1 MSQLFE
7 HDQLYNG
14 VNRRI
19 TKSLFKEVA
28 PWDRMHM
35 VVMSLKSNSKDLPSL
50 RDMYLEL
57 CLDDPTE
64 TTFAEYVFGDLE
76 FWYEIKSSTWF
87 KPFYEEYVKTVTL
100 KRKSQAFKFLAQEV
114 REQGKGA
121 LQAAKYLIEEPWKAK
136 TGTPA
141 DKRKARKE
149 AQETTQQAFEEAGIS
164 EDVQRLKEE
173 GLLN

>member
-19 TKSLFKEVA
+19 TKSLFKETA
-28 PWDRMHM
+28 PWERTHM

-50 RDMYLEL
+50 RDMYIEL

-64 TTFAEYVFGDLE
+64 TVFAEYVFGDLE
-76 FWYEIKSSTWF
+76 FWYEIKESTWF
-87 KPFYEEYVKTVTL
+87 KPFYEEYQRTTTL
-100 KRKSQAFKFLAQEV
+100 KRKSQAFRFLTQEV
-114 REQGKGA
+114 RQQGKGA

-136 TGTPA
+136 TGTA
-141 DKRKARKE
+141 TDKRKARKE
-149 AQETTQQAFEEAGIS
+149 SQETAQQAFEESGIS
-164 EDVQRLKEE
+164 DDIKRLKEQ
-173 GLLN
+173 GMMN

>member
-64 TTFAEYVFGDLE
+64 TVFAEYVFGDLE
-76 FWYEIKSSTWF
+76 FWYEIKSSSWF
-87 KPFYEEYVKTVTL
+87 QPYYEEYQKTVTL
-100 KRKSQAFKFLAQEV
+100 KRKSQAFRFLAQEV

-121 LQAAKYLIEEPWKAK
+121 LQAAKYLIEEPWKTK
-136 TGTPA
+136 TGTA
-141 DKRKARKE
+141 KDKRKAR
-149 AQETTQQAFEEAGIS
+149 QETQESAQQAFEESGVA
-164 EDVQRLKEE
+164 EDIERLKEQ
-173 GLLN
+173 GLIN